1 MTTRTVID
9 AGDGGYCP
17 PFATAKAWR
26 RFRRKV
32 VETAGCSIWIGAIG
46 DDGYPRFHDPAYGDE
61 DAGADRRSD
70 IVRASRWRWW
80 AEYGPIP
87 AGRKVL
93 HDCDVQ
99 LCVRLDHLLAGTQSQ
114 NLLMAAHRD
123 RTARVAAWGTARR
136 DAGDRRSKYEQSL
149 AIRDAVVDAVA
160 AGQRDRH
167 ALARIVAAV
176 LDAGSPLAGQ
186 DALFD
191 L

>member
-1 MTTRTVID
+1 MTTRTIID

-26 RFRRKV
+26 RFRAKF
-32 VETAGCSIWIGAIG
+32 VETSGCSIWIKAIG
-46 DDGYPRFHDPAYGDE
+46 DDGYPRFHDPDYGDE
-61 DAGADRRSD
+61 DAGPDQRSD

-87 AGRKVL
+87 AKRVIL
-93 HDCDVQ
+93 HNCDVQ
-99 LCVRLDHLLAGTQSQ
+99 LCVRLDHLIAGTQSQ

-149 AIRDAVVDAVA
+149 AIRDAVAAAVA
-160 AGQRDRH
+160 AGQRDRQV
-167 ALARIVAAV
+167 LARIVTDV
-176 LDAGSPLAGQ
+176 LAAGSPLIGQ
-186 DALFD
+186 TPLFD